1 MTYNMASTL
10 NFKFTIILVLFTTM
24 LYAQPA
30 IQWQKTYGGSDL
42 EEASTV
48 SQVLDGGFITAGF
61 TQSNNGDVSGNH
73 GAKDAWVVKT
83 TPSGSIAW
91 QKTLGGSGDDEA
103 LALTKTP
110 DGGYIIAGYTR
121 SSNGDVPANHGL
133 EDAWVVK
140 LDAAGT
146 IKWQQVLGG
155 FYSDRATAVQSTT
168 DGGCI
173 VAGYMGSSDGDG
185 IGNHGAIDGW
195 LLKLSASGSIE
206 WQKMV
211 GGTAMDMFYS
221 VAQTAD
227 GGFIAGGT
235 TASSDG
241 QLAGGTATQNNY
253 DSLAVK
259 FDASGNIQW
268 HKSLGGSSQDFT
280 YSILQ
285 GQNGSYFLTG
295 YTVSP
300 DVPGYHGNCDL
311 WAASLS
317 PEGNVSWQKALG
329 GSLIDQ
335 GFQSILCDNGDYMV
349 AGFTGANDG
358 DVQGSHGNCDFWL
371 LRLDVNGAVRWQKTM
386 GGSLLDRATCIAKTA
401 DNSYVLAGYTWSSDG
416 EVTLNHGNDD
426 FWMVR
431 LFPEANLSVS
441 NFDSGQMVLFPNPA
455 LGSVNLLFP
464 EGNAPVEIT
473 VYDLTGR
480 LVIRQDGNAQLDIS
494 RLRTGRYLIE
504 ATTAERTYSVSFLKK

>member
-1 MTYNMASTL
+1 MAPTL
-10 NFKFTIILVLFTTM
+10 NFKFTIIFVLLTAMF
-24 LYAQPA
+24 YAQPPA
-30 IQWQKTYGGSDL
+30 IQWQKTYGGSGL
-42 EEASTV
+42 EEASAV
-48 SQVLDGGFITAGF
+48 SQAPDGGFIAAGF

-91 QKTLGGSGDDEA
+91 QKTLGGTGDDEA

-110 DGGYIIAGYTR
+110 DGGYIIAGYTL
-121 SSNGDVPANHGL
+121 SANGDVPANHGR
-133 EDAWVVK
+133 EDAWIIK
-140 LDAAGT
+140 LDAVGT
-146 IKWQQVLGG
+146 IKWQHVLGG
-155 FYSDRATAVQSTT
+155 SYSDRATAVQSTS

-185 IGNHGAIDGW
+185 VGNHGAIDGW
-195 LLKLSASGSIE
+195 LLKLSADGTIE
-206 WQKMV
+206 WQKMI

-285 GQNGSYFLTG
+285 GQNGGYFLTG

-335 GFQSILCDNGDYMV
+335 GFQSLLCDNGDYMV

-358 DVQGSHGNCDFWL
+358 DVQGSHGNCDFWM
-371 LRLDVNGAVRWQKTM
+371 LRLDSSGTVKWQKTM

-401 DNSYVLAGYTWSSDG
+401 DNGYVLAGYTWSSDAQ
-416 EVTLNHGNDD
+416 VTQSHGNDD

-431 LFPEANLSVS
+431 VLPETGLSAQT
-441 NFDSGQMVLFPNPA
+441 FDSGKMVLFPNPA
-455 LGSVNLLFP
+455 GESLSMDFP
-464 EGNAPVEIT
+464 EGNSPVTIS
-473 VYDLTGR
+473 VYDFTGR
-480 LVIRQDGNAQLDIS
+480 LVIRQAENVKVDIS
-494 RLRTGRYLIE
+494 RLETGRYFVE
-504 ATTAERTYSVSFLKK
+504 AAAAEKRYRESFFKK